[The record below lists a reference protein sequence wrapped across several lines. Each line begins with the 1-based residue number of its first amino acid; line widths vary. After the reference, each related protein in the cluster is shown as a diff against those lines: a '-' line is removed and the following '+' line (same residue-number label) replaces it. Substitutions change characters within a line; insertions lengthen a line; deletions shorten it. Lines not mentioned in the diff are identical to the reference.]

1 MYLKNREELSDIH
14 DIGKLPFSS
23 RALLFQC
30 VSHYEHRFY
39 LRQYFS
45 LFDTCVFF
53 FPFLFE
59 EYLDGMEDRKI
70 IYERVRR
77 DIEVLLKQE
86 WAFDNVF
93 LISVV
98 DIGYL

>member
-1 MYLKNREELSDIH
+1 
-14 DIGKLPFSS
+14 
-23 RALLFQC
+23 
-30 VSHYEHRFY
+30 
-39 LRQYFS
+39 
-45 LFDTCVFF
+45 
-53 FPFLFE
+53 
-59 EYLDGMEDRKI
+59 MEDRKI